1 MYCIIKKTSMKKI
14 LISEIHIAP
23 ADIKNGSILN
33 IPKDRILLEWFI
45 KWVEDGLKAG
55 VLNIGDI
62 IPSKKDFAKYHN
74 VSTGTI
80 QNSIRYAE
88 DLGYFTSKQCI
99 GTMIADKTQPQSNAK
114 ATSKKDAAVLNIK
127 KYIVRNKFK
136 KGEALPAAR
145 IIANEIETSQNTVR
159 LALDILIREGIISE
173 SNKNANKPVKI
184 LCIDYKEIGQTDT
197 QAETKSET
205 LSEKLYQKI
214 KEYITGHYNLN
225 DKIMPNEEFAKMFNV
240 SVRTINDAMKRL
252 NKEKI
257 ILSLRGQYGTRYINE
272 PDKLLKQRESG
283 EKSKFMSAPKG
294 KNEIRNS
301 YNYSWQRV
309 LDQIKKYMM
318 INHEAG
324 DKLPSMKELSTTLNV
339 SPNTIRRAVN
349 ELVEQ
354 GVLFCQRGKHGGIY
368 IVEIPEKED
377 AYQWLALNPKFLV
390 Q

>member
-272 PDKLLKQRESG
+272 PDKLLKQRESW

-324 DKLPSMKELSTTLNV
+324 DKLPSMKELGTTLNV